1 MKIKKIEVYFCE
13 HCNKLYQRKWSCEKH
28 EELCKKNPDNLRP
41 CFGCSFLCK
50 KEAEI
55 YGDYTDGSEWKRT
68 INLLFCNKKEIY
80 LHTPQN
86 EIKGNDFELG
96 YTENN
101 PMPKKCDLYS
111 NDYSDYIF

>member
-13 HCNKLYQRKWSCEKH
+13 HCNKLYQRKCSCKKH

-41 CFGCSFLCK
+41 CFSCSFLRK

-55 YGDYTDGSEWKRT
+55 YVDYPKCPDGK
-68 INLLFCNKKEIY
+68 IKLNLLFCNKKEIY

-86 EIKGNDFELG
+86 EIKGNNFDLG

-101 PMPKKCDLYS
+101 PMPKKCDFYS